1 MKEMILSAIFI
12 DGNRNCEKRHFC
24 RNTRI
29 RRYDFYN
36 RILLHFICIV
46 VLFSG
51 VSVSLPARGDLPQ
64 PVGDGVA
71 DDTKSIQALLDAK
84 AATVYLPPPSV
95 HYLISKSLRIHSN
108 QTLMLDPS
116 SIIRLADGANDYMI
130 TNADFENGNKN
141 IVVSGGIWDGNNTKV
156 DHAKGDRNGVSPR
169 DFFIGSVFI
178 MMNVEN
184 LRIEKLTVKDPEKF
198 GIHIAACHKFTVD
211 DITLDYNGL
220 EYNMDGIHLQGGCSF
235 GRVTNIK
242 GNTYDDMVALNADDG
257 EYWEISKGPITD
269 IQIDG
274 LWASNCFRAVRFL
287 STGTPVKRI
296 SISNIFGSY
305 FTNTIAF
312 THWRLTATL
321 PRFEDIS
328 IRDVFTAKVT
338 DRELLGRQERKPDMY
353 AIIGIEGRLSFN
365 NLSISNV
372 YRSEWLPEAAPTI
385 HIQQGSVIET
395 LRLRDIQQENNTDT
409 PLTLL
414 HNESS
419 IIQLFIDGVVV
430 REKGSAEATPTNG
443 DGRVLNCHGEFVVQ
457 NQPEV
462 TDETRR
468 NEEETRANPRKEI
481 VL

>member
-1 MKEMILSAIFI
+1 MKKMILNVAFVDENSSA
-12 DGNRNCEKRHFC
+12 EKRYLC
-24 RNTRI
+24 RKPQI
-29 RRYDFYN
+29 RRYNSIN
-36 RILLHFICIV
+36 RILLRFICIAT
-46 VLFSG
+46 LLSGFSI
-51 VSVSLPARGDLPQ
+51 SLSAREKLPR

-71 DDTKSIQALLDAK
+71 DDTKAIQALLDAK
-84 AATVYLPPPSV
+84 ALTVYLPPPSV
-95 HYLISKSLRIHSN
+95 HYVISKSLRIHSN
-108 QTLMLDPS
+108 QMLKLDPS
-116 SIIRLADGANDYMI
+116 TIIRLADGANDYMI

-156 DHAKGDRNGVSPR
+156 DHAKGSRNGVSPR

-211 DITLDYNGL
+211 DITFDYNGR
-220 EYNMDGIHLQGGCSF
+220 EHNMDGVHLQGGCSF
-235 GRVTNIK
+235 GRITNIK

-287 STGTPVKRI
+287 STGTPIKRI
-296 SISNIFGSY
+296 GISNIFGSY

-312 THWRLTATL
+312 THWRLTTTL

-328 IRDVFTAKVT
+328 IHNVFTAKVT
-338 DRELLGRQERKPDMY
+338 DRELLGKLKRKPDKY
-353 AIIGIEGRLSFN
+353 AIIGIEDRLSFN
-365 NLSISNV
+365 NLTISNV
-372 YRSEWLPEAAPTI
+372 YRSEWLPGAAPTI
-385 HIQQGSVIET
+385 HIQQGSIIET

-419 IIQLFIDGVVV
+419 IIHLFIDGVVV
-430 REKGSAEATPTNG
+430 REKGSAEAIPASG
-443 DGRVLNCHGEFVVQ
+443 DGRTMYRHGEFVIQ

-462 TDETRR
+462 TNETRR
-468 NEEETRANPRKEI
+468 NEEETRANPRKGI
-481 VL
+481 IL